1 MCFSWGSHGHGVAW
15 TVEAMPSGPW
25 GRRRTPRWRD
35 IPAHAVTLAQAAVAA
50 TREVP
55 GVADISRG
63 RYAIARTFGLGGR
76 VVEGIQLRQVR

>member
-1 MCFSWGSHGHGVAW
+1 MCFSWVSHGHRVAW

-35 IPAHAVTLAQAAVAA
+35 IPAHDVTLAQAAVA
-50 TREVP
+50 
-55 GVADISRG
+55 GISRG